1 MDTLQVDEYTDRD
14 HLIKKKLAMR
24 EKRQLHDILWSFYS
38 WSGCSFFAQR
48 KNIIYIR
55 DPSENKK
62 FLLVKMGKLQ

>member
-14 HLIKKKLAMR
+14 HLILKKLAMR

-38 WSGCSFFAQR
+38 WSGCYFFAQS

-55 DPSENKK
+55 ESSENKEV
-62 FLLVKMGKLQ
+62 LLVKMGKLQ